1 MTIINT
7 PTPPS
12 KTGLDALIQLDA
24 LKRFVSLLDA
34 ESIDYALV
42 GGVALM
48 VAADE
53 SRPTDDLD
61 FIVAP
66 GQLEKLEQVS
76 LVSSDANFGR
86 YRWQNI
92 TIDAL
97 YTDNKIFSYALK
109 NYRCTYDFGEFY
121 ISSLSA
127 EGLFLLK
134 LYALPSLYLQIQFA
148 RAAIYE
154 ADLIRLLLRNPSIDE
169 NKLLGFLQNHLE
181 ASQIKELREI
191 VKECRQKLQHR
202 RFS

>member
-24 LKRFVSLLDA
+24 LKQFVSVLDA

-53 SRPTDDLD
+53 SRPTDDLA

-66 GQLEKLEQVS
+66 ERLETVEKVS
-76 LVSSDANFGR
+76 LISKDANFGR
-86 YRWQNI
+86 YQWEGI

-97 YTDNKIFSYALK
+97 YTNNKIFSYALK
-109 NYRCTYDFGEFY
+109 NYRCTYDFGECS
-121 ISSLSA
+121 IASLTA

-134 LYALPSLYLQIQFA
+134 LYALPSLYLQTQFD
-148 RAAIYE
+148 RANTYE
-154 ADLIRLLLRNPSIDE
+154 LDLIRLFRRTPEIREEQLFN
-169 NKLLGFLQNHLE
+169 FLQKHLE
-181 ASQIKELREI
+181 FSQIKELREI
-191 VKECRQKLQHR
+191 VEECRQKSQR
-202 RFS
+202 KRFS